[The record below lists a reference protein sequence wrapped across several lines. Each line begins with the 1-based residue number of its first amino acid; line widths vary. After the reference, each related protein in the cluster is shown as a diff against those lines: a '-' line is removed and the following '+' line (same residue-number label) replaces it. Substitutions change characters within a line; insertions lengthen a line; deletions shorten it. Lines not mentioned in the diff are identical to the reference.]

1 MTYNEGLSLAKSI
14 FPGNAVVETNYNYGK
29 ISGNIKYFN
38 INGEALLKTCTCI
51 ILQYDG
57 EALYIPY
64 RLIYTP
70 VRIYPARKDSKKTAL
85 ILDDFRTIRN
95 PTKEQFT
102 TECYKLLKRVKKLKI
117 KEKLN
122 AIKEDFK

>member
-14 FPGNAVVETNYNYGK
+14 FPGNAVVETNYAF
-29 ISGNIKYFN
+29 ISSSKYFN
-38 INGEALLKTCTCI
+38 LYGESFIQNCKYV

-57 EALYIPY
+57 EALYVPY
-64 RLIYTP
+64 KLIYTP
-70 VRIYPARKDSKKTAL
+70 VRIYPAKKDSKKTAQL
-85 ILDDFRTIRN
+85 IEDFRIIRN

-102 TECYKLLKRVKKLKI
+102 TECYNLLKRVKKLKI

-122 AIKEDFK
+122 AIKEDFQ

>member
-14 FPGNAVVETNYNYGK
+14 FPENAVVETNYNYGK
-29 ISGNIKYFN
+29 IGTLKYFN
-38 INGEALLKTCTCI
+38 INGEALLKTCTYI

-64 RLIYTP
+64 KLIYTP

-85 ILDDFRTIRN
+85 ILDNFRVISN

-122 AIKEDFK
+122 AIKEDFQ

>member
-14 FPGNAVVETNYNYGK
+14 FPGNVIIETNYGL
-29 ISGNIKYFN
+29 ISSTRYFN
-38 INGEALLKTCTCI
+38 LYGEAFLQTCPYT

-57 EALYIPY
+57 EALYVPY
-64 RLIYTP
+64 KLIYTP
-70 VRIYPARKDSKKTAL
+70 VRIYPAKKDSKKTAQL
-85 ILDDFRTIRN
+85 IEDFRTIRN

-122 AIKEDFK
+122 AIKEDFQ

>member
-14 FPGNAVVETNYNYGK
+14 FPGNAVIETNYGL
-29 ISGNIKYFN
+29 ISSTKYFN
-38 INGEALLKTCTCI
+38 INGSALLKTCKYT

-57 EALYIPY
+57 EALYVPY
-64 RLIYTP
+64 KLIYTP
-70 VRIYPARKDSKKTAL
+70 VNIYPARKGSTREAQL
-85 ILDDFRTIRN
+85 IDNFRVISN

-122 AIKEDFK
+122 AIKEDFQ